1 MRVAYVSPLP
11 PERSGI
17 ADYSAE
23 LLPQLAA
30 AGAELELFWE
40 GRERPVEALRRA
52 FACRPARELPAA
64 LATRGFE
71 AVVYQLGNSADYHSE
86 AWRLL
91 REHPGVVVLHEYVL
105 HHLVRDLTLVRGDF
119 AGYLDEMRYC
129 AGPTGL
135 AAARRAIERQAPVDP
150 FSFPLFERVVDR
162 SHAVLVHSEFTRRRL
177 LASRPRA
184 RVGVVPHLLLL
195 ADGAGAV
202 SLPKRAELRR
212 AWGVPEDAFVLASF
226 GHVTPQKHLMPP
238 LAAFARLR
246 REVPSAVYLIVGEV
260 SPHYD
265 LAGQLAAKH
274 LGDGVR
280 VTGRVSLRQLH
291 EAMALAD
298 VAVNLRHPTGG
309 ESSGSLLRL
318 LGLGTPTI
326 VTDGGSFAELPA
338 GCVVKVAVDDAE
350 EEVLLALFQRLRDD
364 AELRG
369 SLGASAQQWV
379 AEACSAAAV
388 AREYMALLRQT
399 ANATAPALPP
409 PPLAAHAEGDLAV
422 RLVSRV
428 ASGFADLGLAEDD
441 APVLAA
447 VAEAMADLRLDGR
460 SHPWSGTGGAR

>member
-30 AGAELELFWE
+30 AGAELELGWE

-52 FACRPARELPAA
+52 FPCRPARELPAA
-64 LATRGFE
+64 LATPGYD
-71 AVVYQLGNSADYHSE
+71 AIVYQLGNSADYHAE

-91 REHPGVVVLHEYVL
+91 REHPGVVVLHEFVL
-105 HHLVRDLTLVRGDF
+105 HHLVRELTLVRGDF

-129 AGPTGL
+129 AGPTGF

-150 FSFPLFERVVDR
+150 FSFPLFERAVDR
-162 SHAVLVHSEFTRRRL
+162 SRAVLVHSEYTRRRV

-184 RVGVVPHLLLL
+184 RVGVVPHLLLE
-195 ADGAGAV
+195 ADGADAAP
-202 SLPKRAELRR
+202 LPTREELRR
-212 AWGVPEDAFVLASF
+212 MWGVPEEAFVLASF
-226 GHVTPQKHLMPP
+226 GHVTPQKHMLPP
-238 LAAFARLR
+238 LAAFQRLR
-246 REVPSAVYLIVGEV
+246 REDPHVIYLIVGEV

-265 LAGQLAAKH
+265 LAGQLAAKR

-280 VTGRVSLRQLH
+280 VTGRVSLRRLH

-298 VAVNLRHPTGG
+298 VAVNLRHPSGG

-326 VTDGGSFAELPA
+326 VTDGGSFAELPD

-350 EEVLLALFQRLRDD
+350 EEVLLAVFQRLRDD
-364 AELRG
+364 AELLAA
-369 SLGASAQQWV
+369 LGANARNWV
-379 AEACSAAAV
+379 GDHCSAAAV
-388 AREYMALLRQT
+388 ARAYLDFLRQ
-399 ANATAPALPP
+399 AASAAAPALPP

-422 RLVSRV
+422 RLVARV
-428 ASGFADLGLAEDD
+428 ASGLADLGLGEDD

-460 SHPWSGTGGAR
+460 SHPWSGPGAVR